1 MQGRTPCSV
10 SQPWKQIPEDLE
22 VTNKEG
28 LGWQSQAG
36 SKRENK
42 FTNLGE
48 MEKKKG
54 AAKGASAKR
63 VIHFQEKQKREGTG
77 DRAGG
82 GGGSHN

>member
-1 MQGRTPCSV
+1 MQQRTPCSV

-36 SKRENK
+36 SERENK
-42 FTNLGE
+42 FTNLVE
-48 MEKKKG
+48 MEKKREL
-54 AAKGASAKR
+54 GASAKR
-63 VIHFQEKQKREGTG
+63 VIYFQEKQKREGTG
-77 DRAGG
+77 NRAEG